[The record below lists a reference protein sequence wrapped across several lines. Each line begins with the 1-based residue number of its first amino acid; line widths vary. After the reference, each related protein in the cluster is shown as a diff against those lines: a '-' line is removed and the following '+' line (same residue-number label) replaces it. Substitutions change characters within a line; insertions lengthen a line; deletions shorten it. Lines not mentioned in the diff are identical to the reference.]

1 MEIQRRRE
9 RVAQAWRLENEI
21 VLVEAGKPIGIPG
34 GMDQVYPYRPHP
46 DYYFLT
52 EDRRPGGVLAFDP
65 EEGWTHFL
73 PRVSVAE
80 QYWTGEQPHSY
91 PDLDDLA
98 QWLKR
103 RSQLPLARL
112 GVVSGEC
119 DSHLS
124 QRLELGL
131 LHTRRPK
138 DPSQLERMRRAAL
151 ATAAGHARLLECLA
165 PGVSERAL
173 QIELEAEFF
182 RAGGDQVAY
191 HTIVLAGARSA
202 ILHGHPGPAQV
213 KAGEFVLVDAGA
225 EVEGYASDVTRTH
238 LIDPPEGR
246 RKALYQ
252 LVLEAQKAA
261 LPECRPG
268 REFSDLH
275 MQTAHRLAAGLVE
288 LGLWRGSAEQM
299 VEMGGID
306 LFFPHGLGHMVGMGV
321 RDAGGWLPGRQ
332 AFATP
337 GGTRLRL
344 NLPLEVGY
352 VVTIEPGLYFI
363 KPLLESADHRQTF
376 AREMNWEEVDRW
388 LEVGGVR
395 IEDNLVIT
403 SGEPENLTEGIPK

>member
-1 MEIQRRRE
+1 MEIRRRRE
-9 RVAQAWRLENEI
+9 RVARAWALDDEL
-21 VLVEAGKPIGIPG
+21 VLVEAGRPIGIPG
-34 GMDQVYPYRPHP
+34 GMDQVYRYRPHP

-65 EEGWTHFL
+65 NEGWKHFL
-73 PRVSVAE
+73 PRVTVAE
-80 QYWTGEQPHSY
+80 QYWTGQVPHSY

-98 QWLKR
+98 QWLKQ
-103 RSQLPLARL
+103 RSHRPLARL
-112 GVVSGEC
+112 GVASGEC
-119 DSHLS
+119 DRELS
-124 QRLELGL
+124 QRLELAL
-131 LHTRRPK
+131 LHARRPK
-138 DPSQLERMRRAAL
+138 DPTQLERMRRAAR
-151 ATAAGHARLLECLA
+151 ATAAGHARLVECLA

-182 RAGGDQVAY
+182 RAGGDDVAY

-202 ILHGHPGPAQV
+202 ILHGHPGATPV
-213 KAGEFVLVDAGA
+213 KPGEFVLVDAGA

-238 LIDPPEGR
+238 LLGPSEGR
-246 RKALYQ
+246 RQALYQ

-261 LPECRPG
+261 LAECRPG

-275 MQTAHRLAAGLVE
+275 LQTAHRLAAGLVE
-288 LGLWRGSAEQM
+288 LDLWRGSAQQM

-321 RDAGGWLPGRQ
+321 RDAGGWLPGRK

-337 GGTRLRL
+337 GGTQLRL

-363 KPLLESADHRQTF
+363 KPLLQSSDHRQTF
-376 AREMNWEEVDRW
+376 AQEMNWEEVDRW

-395 IEDNLVIT
+395 IEDNLLIT
-403 SGEPENLTEGIPK
+403 AAEPENLTEGIAK